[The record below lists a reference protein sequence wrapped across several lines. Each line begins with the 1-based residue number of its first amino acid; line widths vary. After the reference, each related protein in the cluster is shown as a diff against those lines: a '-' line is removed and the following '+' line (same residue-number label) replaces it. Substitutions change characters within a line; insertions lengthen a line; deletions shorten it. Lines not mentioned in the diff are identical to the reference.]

1 MESATPMRTAM
12 ASIGYGCTLG
22 ILSVST
28 SDLLSAY
35 TGFAHLSDPWI
46 YCTVLMLLVV
56 AILLQG
62 IARSETVLRALEIL
76 AIVFASTWALVS
88 LVVFCGVAPSSAQPE
103 LSASSELLRR
113 LTTIDLCILW
123 NLHLSLT
130 PDLELPKIASL
141 ATLLAMALFL
151 LSTVA
156 GTALLPL
163 VATMVLVSIVLLA
176 FMDRGLGS
184 SGNEPVGETPLTTEG
199 ARENSPNGNLT
210 CVKFFTSRIAW
221 HLGLVAMVAFSYF
234 DSRLAPSNS
243 LVIAL
248 LSLVFVAVAGLVGV
262 TEATKRSSISLAVL
276 IPFIIAGGSLA
287 GFLATPDAGVSRALS
302 VVATMVWYMLLAIQ
316 LPSYLQ
322 LTKMGA
328 MRFAILERT
337 IPLVAVYAAY
347 LALSLMQVDST
358 VADRPLGMLI
368 SEVFTTA
375 LSVFSIIAMVRH
387 IWHYYPE
394 TAVQTKRADY
404 EESLA
409 GVVENLA
416 RSHALTP
423 REKDVLDCLARGYSK
438 RYAAKALC
446 ISMATVKTHAMS
458 IYRKLDI
465 GSRDELVDIIAGRS
479 GR

>member
-1 MESATPMRTAM
+1 M

-28 SDLLSAY
+28 TDLLSAY
-35 TGFAHLSDPWI
+35 TGFAHLSDPWV
-46 YCTVLMLLVV
+46 YCVVLVLLAV
-56 AILLQG
+56 ALLLQG
-62 IARSETVLRALEIL
+62 IIQPETTLRALEIL
-76 AIVFASTWALVS
+76 AVAFATAWALVS
-88 LVVFCGVAPSSAQPE
+88 LVVFCGVAPSSAQPG
-103 LSASSELLRR
+103 LSTASELLRR

-130 PDLELPKIASL
+130 PDLELPRVASL
-141 ATLLAMALFL
+141 ATLLATALFL

-156 GTALLPL
+156 GAALLPL
-163 VATMVLVSIVLLA
+163 VAAMALVSIVLLA
-176 FMDRGLGS
+176 YMGRGVDPAGS
-184 SGNEPVGETPLTTEG
+184 KPVGKAPFTDRDVREG
-199 ARENSPNGNLT
+199 SPSGNLT
-210 CVKFFTSRIAW
+210 YVKFFASRVAW

-234 DSRLAPSNS
+234 DSRLAPSDP

-248 LSLVFVAVAGLVGV
+248 LALVFVAVAGLVAV
-262 TEATKRSSISLAVL
+262 TEATKRSGISLAVL
-276 IPFIIAGGSLA
+276 IPLIIAGGSLA

-322 LTKMGA
+322 LTGMGA
-328 MRFAILERT
+328 MRFAILERA
-337 IPLVAVYAAY
+337 IPLVAVYAVY
-347 LALSLMQVDST
+347 LVLSLIQVNGS
-358 VADRPLGMLI
+358 VVGRPLGMLF
-368 SEVFTTA
+368 SGVFTVA
-375 LSVFSIIAMVRH
+375 LSAFSIVAMVRH

-394 TAVQTKRADY
+394 TAVQAKRADY

-409 GVVENLA
+409 GVVEDIA
-416 RSHALTP
+416 RAHALTP
-423 REKDVLDCLARGYSK
+423 REKDVLDCLVRGYSK

-446 ISMATVKTHAMS
+446 ISMATVKTHAVS

-465 GSRDELVDIIAGRS
+465 SSHDELVDIIAGRS